1 MNSAAVSR
9 SDPLTRPTIGRAG
22 RTDWG
27 LLFVVLAMLIMGLVA
42 VYSASYGFALIEG
55 GSYEG
60 NPTYF
65 VKRQLFFA
73 LAGAIAL
80 FVGSRVD
87 YRLYRR
93 YALHILGATLFILL
107 PLALGLGRWLT
118 SGGSVQPS
126 ELAKLGAMI
135 YIAVW
140 LEAKGNQIRI
150 LNLGLVPFALLLG
163 LIAGLIVLQPNFS
176 TALLLVATAA
186 TMFFAA
192 GADMKQMLIGFVFGG
207 AAVALVAIS
216 ADYRWARI
224 DLWLRNPLSDVTG
237 HGFQVI
243 QALAALNR
251 GGMVGVGLGQSQQK
265 FAIFAP
271 HTDGLFAIIGEEW
284 GLLGTL
290 TVVIVYAL
298 WAWRGYRIAMRAADV
313 YGRLLAVGIVSW
325 VLFQAALHIA
335 VLTASTPFTG
345 TVLPL
350 MSYGGSSLLTAMA
363 AVGVLL
369 NISRHTEEKRGSG

>member
-1 MNSAAVSR
+1 
-9 SDPLTRPTIGRAG
+9 
-22 RTDWG
+22 
-27 LLFVVLAMLIMGLVA
+27 
-42 VYSASYGFALIEG
+42 
-55 GSYEG
+55 
-60 NPTYF
+60 
-65 VKRQLFFA
+65 
-73 LAGAIAL
+73 
-80 FVGSRVD
+80 
-87 YRLYRR
+87 
-93 YALHILGATLFILL
+93 
-107 PLALGLGRWLT
+107 
-118 SGGSVQPS
+118 
-126 ELAKLGAMI
+126 
-135 YIAVW
+135 
-140 LEAKGNQIRI
+140 
-150 LNLGLVPFALLLG
+150 
-163 LIAGLIVLQPNFS
+163 
-176 TALLLVATAA
+176 
-186 TMFFAA
+186 
-192 GADMKQMLIGFVFGG
+192 
-207 AAVALVAIS
+207 
-216 ADYRWARI
+216 
-224 DLWLRNPLSDVTG
+224 LSDVTG